1 MGTANLDANGAFKTS
16 LVVPDNAT
24 TDTYHKVSVVLEG
37 WPSIKVDLNH
47 RVPKSA
53 IQVTPNSASSSERIT
68 VTGTGFDPFKQITI
82 GIGHLWATHVG
93 LPAYT
98 DRFGGF
104 NAEVEVPKSLPKQSV
119 NLKVYAAYPVEV
131 AAIPFRIK

>member
-1 MGTANLDANGAFKTS
+1 M
-16 LVVPDNAT
+16 
-24 TDTYHKVSVVLEG
+24 LEG

-98 DRFGGF
+98 NMLGGF
-104 NAEVEVPKSLPKQSV
+104 KAVVEVPKSLPKGSV

-131 AAIPFRIK
+131 AAIPFQTK